1 MANGLDPL
9 ARQEERVI
17 ERLVFGHRPVLV
29 ALFLLLTAFFAW
41 QTAKLR
47 PDASFEKMIPM
58 KHPFVQAMMRHI
70 AELGASG
77 TTVQIAVENARG
89 DIFDPHYLEVLRKV
103 SDELFYVDGIDRNRL
118 KSLWTPNVRWT
129 EVTESGFEG
138 GVVMPDTYDGSP
150 ASLAMLRHNL
160 MRSGQVGRLVA
171 NDMRSSIVEA
181 PIFDK
186 DPITGRPLDYQAF
199 SQQLEQRIR
208 DRFQDDTI
216 RIHIVGFAKIV
227 GDLLEGVTAIFLFAV
242 ITVVI
247 TSLLLFLYTR
257 ALASTVAPIACSI
270 MAVIWQMG
278 LLTTLGYGLN
288 AYSILIPFL
297 IFAIGVSHGIQVV
310 NAIGVEAVAG
320 RSRLEAAKRG
330 FRGLYIAGMAAL
342 LTDAVGFL
350 TMMLIQIEVI
360 QDLGIAASVGVGVII
375 LTNLVLLPVLMS
387 YTGVSPRGQRRIAER
402 AAADSPHWRLLSLA
416 ATPRFAAAS
425 LAIAALGYVVGIV
438 GGQQMRIG
446 DLDRG
451 APELHPDSR
460 YNLDN
465 DFITRNYSTSSDVL
479 VVMVETKPDTCF
491 LYENLALID
500 RFGWVMQNVPGV
512 ESAVSLA
519 DVARLVTMGF
529 NEGSLKWATLIRNQR
544 ALDTTFGMVPP
555 QLVNADCS
563 LAPVALFLADHKAET
578 LATVVKAVQSFA
590 AEHDSDEIR
599 FVLAAGNSGIEAAT
613 NEEITT
619 ARTQILILVYAVVGA
634 LVFLSFRSF
643 TAVICI
649 MVPLGL
655 TSVLCNALMAWLGI
669 GVKVATLPVIALG
682 VGVGVDYAIYVYNR
696 LQIFLQQGMR
706 LQEAY
711 FHALRHTG
719 AAVSLT
725 GVALAVGV
733 ATWMWS
739 PIKFQSDMG
748 KLLTFMFLWNMI
760 GALWLLPAL
769 AHYLIGRRA
778 GAGNPPAAKGDT
790 P

>member
-1 MANGLDPL
+1 MAPANDSV
-9 ARQEERVI
+9 ARREERFI
-17 ERLVFGHRPVLV
+17 ERLVFGNRPFLIATFLVLTV
-29 ALFLLLTAFFAW
+29 FFGW

-58 KHPFVQAMMRHI
+58 KHPYVQAMMRHI

-77 TTVQIAVENARG
+77 TTIQIAVENTRG

-103 SDELFYVDGIDRNRL
+103 SDEVFYIEGVDRNRL

-138 GVVMPDTYDGSP
+138 GVVMPDTWDGSP
-150 ASLAMLRHNL
+150 ASLDALRHNL
-160 MRSGQVGRLVA
+160 MRSGQVGRLVS

-186 DPITGRPLDYQAF
+186 DPITGRQLDYLAF

-208 DRFQDDTI
+208 DRFQDETV

-227 GDLLEGVTAIFLFAV
+227 GDLLEGVTSIFVFAAITIV
-242 ITVVI
+242 ITA
-247 TSLLLFLYTR
+247 SMLFLYTR
-257 ALASTVAPIACSI
+257 ALWSTLAPIACSI

-310 NAIGVEAVAG
+310 NAVGAEAAAG

-375 LTNLVLLPVLMS
+375 LTNLVLLPVIMS
-387 YTGVSPRGQRRIAER
+387 YVGISPSGQRRIGQR
-402 AAADSPHWRLLSLA
+402 QAADPAHWRLLSRC

-425 LAIAALGYVVGIV
+425 IALAAAGYAVGLV
-438 GGQQMRIG
+438 GSQGMKIG

-460 YNLDN
+460 YNLDS
-465 DFITRNYSTSSDVL
+465 DFITGNYSTSSDVL
-479 VVMVETKPDTCF
+479 VVMVETKPEACF
-491 LYENLALID
+491 LYDNLALID
-500 RFGWVMQNVPGV
+500 RFAWEMQNVPGV

-519 DVARLVTMGF
+519 EVARLVTMGF

-544 ALDTTFGMVPP
+544 ALDTTFGMVPQ
-555 QLVNADCS
+555 QLVNANCS
-563 LAPVALFLADHKAET
+563 LAPVALFLADHKAQT
-578 LATVVKAVQSFA
+578 LDRVVGAVQSFA
-590 AEHDSDEIR
+590 AQHDSEAIR

-613 NEEITT
+613 NQEIGK
-619 ARTQILILVYAVVGA
+619 AQVQMLLLVYAVVGA

-655 TSVLCNALMAWLGI
+655 TSVLCNALMAGLGI
-669 GVKVATLPVIALG
+669 GVKVATLPVISLG
-682 VGVGVDYAIYVYNR
+682 VGVGVDYAIYIYNR
-696 LQIFLQQGMR
+696 LQIFLQQGMK
-706 LQEAY
+706 LQDAY
-711 FHALRHTG
+711 YQALRHTG

-725 GVALAVGV
+725 GMALAIGV

-760 GALWLLPAL
+760 GALWLLPTL
-769 AHYLIGRRA
+769 AHYLIGRKAVATR
-778 GAGNPPAAKGDT
+778 D
-790 P
+790 

>member
-1 MANGLDPL
+1 MAPVDDAI
-9 ARQEERVI
+9 ARQEERLI
-17 ERLVFGHRPVLV
+17 ERLVFGYRPALIAIFLV
-29 ALFLLLTAFFAW
+29 LTAFFTW
-41 QTAKLR
+41 QTAQLR

-77 TTVQIAVENARG
+77 TTIQIAVASTAG

-103 SDELFYVDGIDRNRL
+103 SDEVFYIEGVDRNRL

-138 GVVMPDTYDGSP
+138 SAVMPDTYDGSP
-150 ASLAMLRHNL
+150 ESLATLRHNI

-171 NDMRSSIVEA
+171 NDMRSSIVEF

-186 DPITGRPLDYQAF
+186 DPITGKQLDYHAL
-199 SQQLEQRIR
+199 SQELETRVR
-208 DRFQDDTI
+208 ERYQDDTVT
-216 RIHIVGFAKIV
+216 IHIVGFAKIV
-227 GDLLEGVTAIFLFAV
+227 GDLLEGVTAIFLFAL
-242 ITVVI
+242 ITIVI
-247 TSLLLFLYTR
+247 TSVLLFFYTR
-257 ALASTVAPIACSI
+257 ALWSTVAPIACSI

-297 IFAIGVSHGIQVV
+297 IFAIGVSHGVQVV
-310 NAIGVEAVAG
+310 NAIGAEAVAG
-320 RSRLEAAKRG
+320 RLPLPAARRG

-350 TMMLIQIEVI
+350 TMMLIDIEVI

-375 LTNLVLLPVLMS
+375 LTNLVLLPVIMS
-387 YTGVSPRGQRRIAER
+387 YAGVSPRGLRRIEQR
-402 AAADSPHWRLLSLA
+402 QAADSSHWRLLSQC
-416 ATPRFAAAS
+416 ATPRFAALS
-425 LAIAALGYVVGIV
+425 LALALAGYLVGIV
-438 GGQQMRIG
+438 GGQNMRIG

-460 YNLDN
+460 YNKDN
-465 DFITRNYSTSSDVL
+465 DYITRNYSTSSDVL
-479 VVMVETKPDTCF
+479 VVMVETRPETCF
-491 LYENLALID
+491 LYDNLALID
-500 RFGWVMQNVPGV
+500 RFGWAMQNVPGV

-519 DVARLVTMGF
+519 EVARLVTMGF

-578 LATVVKAVQSFA
+578 LDTVVKAVQSFA
-590 AEHDSDEIR
+590 AQYDSDAIR
-599 FVLAAGNSGIEAAT
+599 FVLAAGNSGVEAAT
-613 NEEITT
+613 NQEITK
-619 ARTQILILVYAVVGA
+619 AQTQILILVYSVVAA

-643 TAVICI
+643 AAVICI

-682 VGVGVDYAIYVYNR
+682 VGVGVDYAIYLYNR
-696 LQIFLQQGMR
+696 LQIFLQQGMK

-711 FHALRHTG
+711 YHALRHTG
-719 AAVSLT
+719 AAVGLT
-725 GVALAVGV
+725 GIALAIGV

-760 GALWLLPAL
+760 GALWLMPAL
-769 AHYLIGRRA
+769 AHYLIGRKARA
-778 GAGNPPAAKGDT
+778 AT
-790 P
+790 S